1 VLDKMVRAQV
11 LTEAAA
17 VEAEAEPLPRRA
29 PFPAL
34 AWHAAG
40 ELALAAPVTQ
50 ASVVSTI
57 DADLQARLEPMAA
70 AVAATQG
77 TDATAAILVVEIKG
91 RAVRAGRLG
100 RPRPARRLDRHD
112 PRLRS
117 PGSALKP
124 FIYAFA
130 MDDGLV
136 APTPRSTTA
145 ATRFADYQPENF
157 DRVFHDKVTAREA
170 LAYSLNVPAVATLES
185 LGPEAFAGRLE
196 AAGAAGAA
204 EDGAQGGGPGPGLGR
219 RGDHPARPGHAL
231 RGPRRRRHRQAAGL
245 DRGRRQARERVRRN
259 PHGPPR
265 GGAPGA
271 GHPARGAGPA
281 RPRAVGPDP
290 GGPAMAFK
298 TGTSYGFRD
307 AVAAGWSAAMRSSSG
322 PVGPTAARAAADR
335 ARRGPAAAVRR
346 RRRDRRPGRA
356 PSDRAQGRAPGA
368 LQTAAPRPKA
378 HA

>member
-1 VLDKMVRAQV
+1 
-11 LTEAAA
+11 
-17 VEAEAEPLPRRA
+17 
-29 PFPAL
+29 
-34 AWHAAG
+34 
-40 ELALAAPVTQ
+40 
-50 ASVVSTI
+50 VVSTI

-77 TDATAAILVVEIKG
+77 PDATAAILVVEIKG
-91 RAVRAGRLG
+91 RAVRAAGRLG
-100 RPRPARRLDRHD
+100 RPRPAGRLGRHD

-124 FIYAFA
+124 FIYAMA

-136 APTPRSTTA
+136 AADTQLTDS

-170 LAYSLNVPAVATLES
+170 LTYSLNVPAVATLES

-196 AAGAAGAA
+196 AAGAH
-204 EDGAQGGGPGPGLGR
+204 L
-219 RGDHPARPGHAL
+219 ARPKSAL
-231 RGPRRRRHRQAAGL
+231 KAAGL
-245 DRGRRQARERVRRN
+245 ALALGGEGITLRDLVMLYAALGDGGIAKPLAWTRGRRQAARKVRRN

-265 GGAPGA
+265 GGATGA

-281 RPRAVGPDP
+281 WPSAVGPDP

-307 AVAAGWSAAMRSSSG
+307 AVAAGVVGGYAIIVWTGRADGGARGGLTGRDAAL
-322 PVGPTAARAAADR
+322 PLLFDVAD
-335 ARRGPAAAVRR
+335 V
-346 RRRDRRPGRA
+346 DRRPDGRA
-356 PSDRAQGRAPGA
+356 ASDRAQGRAPGVA
-368 LQTAAPRPKA
+368 APAPRPKV